1 MSNWSKFSD
10 MELVGLLKEGD
21 QYAYTEIYHRYKT
34 LLYAFALKRLEDAD
48 ESKDLIHELFLS
60 LWARRE
66 ELAITGS
73 LSAYLYT
80 AVRNR
85 IIDLVARREVSD
97 RYIQSFQHYLNKGE
111 NNTDYLVRHKELLA
125 LIEGEIAA
133 LPPKM
138 RQVFE
143 LSRKTNCTRKEI
155 AERLGLSEQ
164 TVKSHMQHALKLLR
178 SKLGITTLALLVLL
192 VAEKKL

>member
-1 MSNWSKFSD
+1 MSNWSKLSD
-10 MELVGLLKEGD
+10 MELVALLKEGD
-21 QYAYTEIYHRYKT
+21 QYAYTEIYQRYKT
-34 LLYAFALKRLEDAD
+34 LLYVFALKRLEGAD
-48 ESKDLIHELFLS
+48 ESKDLIHELFLA
-60 LWARRE
+60 LWARRA
-66 ELAITGS
+66 ELVITGS
-73 LSAYLYT
+73 LSSYLYT

-97 RYIQSFQHYLNKGE
+97 RYIQSFQHYIDKGE
-111 NNTDYLVRHKELLA
+111 NNTDHLVRHKELLA
-125 LIEGEIAA
+125 LIENEIAA

-178 SKLGITTLALLVLL
+178 GKLGVAGIVSLILL